1 MRDDQLREGM
11 EAWLGPVQQAPA
23 PDIGVIRRR
32 LRRRR
37 ARQAA
42 AGTVA
47 CALAAAVAVTLAHG
61 GAAHTPSMVRPNRTV
76 QEPCRASQL
85 RLDPRAVLVRSN
97 AFSQE
102 PLPDTYLLRIRNT
115 GRAACTLTGWPRLSI
130 AAPQSMRGVQASY
143 GTLITR
149 PGRKGA
155 ISRVV
160 EPTSVVLRP
169 QGQAAAM
176 VTVTYPLDLQDCASA
191 VWSVTP
197 PQGDRPVAVR
207 QVQASGRHRQLMIC
221 RTSAVTVSP
230 VYPAAVPIT
239 QNYPRSAPRE
249 LPATLSGSLPTGNA
263 GPAAAPYFMVLRHGN
278 AVVYDRR
285 TGRVAAVVRPPHTAP
300 QGFTGV
306 AAAGDDRTFVLA
318 AGTGRSRF
326 YEVALGQDGT
336 VSQPLTQ
343 VPVPPVANSGTLF
356 AVSPD
361 GSELALAL
369 PQPGGVATD
378 EIMVVS
384 LADGAT
390 HIWRSP
396 DPGSVY
402 AMSWEDPLA
411 LPAEAWSGHPRLLFG
426 WTDTARPHRTARQR
440 SGLRLLDPRAPG
452 ASLLRSRLLIP
463 ASVRVGT
470 LRTLNY
476 PLIAPGGTVVFAT
489 MISDAGGGNAQ
500 AAVVAF
506 SAATGRP
513 LGVVTPL
520 ANESGFG
527 TWCGA
532 LWADPSGSKALA
544 ACGVQGQVSSTR
556 FTKLNLHFPAP
567 NLSAGNNF
575 FAW

>member
-11 EAWLGPVQQAPA
+11 AAWLGPVQQAPA
-23 PDIGVIRRR
+23 PDVGVIRRR

-47 CALAAAVAVTLAHG
+47 CALAAAVAITLVHG
-61 GAAHTPSMVRPNRTV
+61 KAAPAPPMVGPGPAG
-76 QEPCRASQL
+76 QEPCHASQL
-85 RLDPRAVLVRSN
+85 RVDPEVVLVRTN
-97 AFSQE
+97 AASQE

-115 GRAACTLTGWPRLSI
+115 ARAACTLTGWPRLSI
-130 AAPQSMRGVQASY
+130 AAPRSMRAVPVSY

-149 PGRKGA
+149 PARNGA

-160 EPTSVVLRP
+160 EPVPVVLPPRA
-169 QGQAAAM
+169 QAAAM
-176 VTVTYPLDLQDCASA
+176 VTVTYPLALQDCATA
-191 VWSVTP
+191 EWSVTP
-197 PQGDRPVAVR
+197 PQSNRPALVR
-207 QVQASGRHRQLMIC
+207 QVRAGGPQRQLMIC

-230 VYPAAVPIT
+230 VYPAAVPVT
-239 QNYPRSAPRE
+239 QNYPRSAPGQS
-249 LPATLSGSLPTGNA
+249 PGSLSGSLPAPGA
-263 GPAAAPYFMVLRHGN
+263 GPGAAPYFMVLRQPN

-285 TGRVAAVVRPPHTAP
+285 TGRVTAVIRPPRAAP
-300 QGFTGV
+300 RGFTGV

-318 AGTGRSRF
+318 AGTGHSRF

-336 VSQPLTQ
+336 VSQPLAQ
-343 VPVPPVANSGTLF
+343 LPVPPVANSGTLF

-361 GSELALAL
+361 ATELALAL

-378 EIMVVS
+378 EIMAVA

-390 HIWRSP
+390 RIWRSP

-411 LPAEAWSGHPRLLFG
+411 LPGEAWSGHPRLLFG
-426 WTDTARPHRTARQR
+426 WTDSARARRTARQR
-440 SGLRLLDPRAPG
+440 SGLRLLDPGAPG
-452 ASLLRSRLLIP
+452 TSLLGSRLLIP
-463 ASVRVGT
+463 ASARVGD

-489 MISDAGGGNAQ
+489 MTSDVGGNPG

-506 SAATGRP
+506 SATTGRA
-513 LGVVTPL
+513 LGMVTPL
-520 ANESGFG
+520 AGESGMG

-532 LWADPSGSKALA
+532 LWADPSGSHALA
-544 ACGVQGQVSSTR
+544 ACAAQGEVSGTH
-556 FTKLNLHFPAP
+556 FTPVNLHFPAP
-567 NLSAGNNF
+567 NFSPGSNF